1 MVVTT
6 RTQRLN
12 QERRSLL
19 QAGRTYSK
27 HSRQSWYE
35 EVTISY
41 AGKKMMSYKLFWFH
55 RWIQKTK
62 LSNGFMINKQGQ

>member
-12 QERRSLL
+12 QERRSFL
-19 QAGRTYSK
+19 QVDRTYSK

-41 AGKKMMSYKLFWFH
+41 AGKK
-55 RWIQKTK
+55 
-62 LSNGFMINKQGQ
+62 